1 MRSWFARRTIGAD
14 PVAGPDELEAYKDG
28 RSDER
33 RRLEADGAARPVDK
47 TDIADAYERGRR
59 EERLRRRGSPL
70 LTLIILILVLVG
82 VGIIYLTVRQGSVS
96 GAGQVVDRSVQAP
109 VREAADRIGNGLQNA
124 GETVKQR
131 AGSGPK

>member
-1 MRSWFARRTIGAD
+1 MRSWFARRSIGPD
-14 PVAGPDELEAYKDG
+14 PVTGPDELEAYKDG

-33 RRLEADGAARPVDK
+33 RRAEADGVSRTAPRA
-47 TDIADAYERGRR
+47 DIADAYERGRR
-59 EERLRRRGSPL
+59 EARSRRRGSPL
-70 LTLIILILVLVG
+70 LTLIILLLVLVG
-82 VGIIYLTVRQGSVS
+82 AGIIYLTVRQGSVS
-96 GAGQVVDRSVQAP
+96 GAGQVVDQSVQAP

>member
-1 MRSWFARRTIGAD
+1 MRTWFRRRAIGGD
-14 PVAGPDELEAYKDG
+14 PVDVADETEAYREG

-33 RRLEADGAARPVDK
+33 RRADADLSALPVDK
-47 TDIADAYERGRR
+47 SEIADAYERGRR

-70 LTLIILILVLVG
+70 LTLIILILVVVG
-82 VGIIYLTVRQGSVS
+82 AGIIYLTVRQGSVS
-96 GAGQVVDRSVQAP
+96 GAGQVVDRSIQAP
-109 VREAADRIGNGLQNA
+109 VREAADKIGAGLQNA